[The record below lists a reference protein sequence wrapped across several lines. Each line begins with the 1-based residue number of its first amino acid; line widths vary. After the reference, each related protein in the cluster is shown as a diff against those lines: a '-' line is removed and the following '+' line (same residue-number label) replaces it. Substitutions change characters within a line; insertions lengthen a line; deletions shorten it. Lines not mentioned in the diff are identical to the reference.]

1 MPKEPQSG
9 IDSPRPD
16 AFHGSP
22 AMNESSPYAAP
33 SAAPPPM
40 PAGGL
45 LEPAAVRVFGIFH
58 LILAGLGVLMSL
70 WAFFSNRVNAL
81 FFNADSPE
89 MKAQAAYMD
98 QLEWISIMSGVF
110 LAVLSGLLLHS
121 GILLVRSRP
130 DGVKWSHRY
139 AWTSIATKLVS
150 LVVTVVF
157 VLPAMQRMMDDAMGM
172 APGMPPGAAD
182 QFTGMMKTMTAVT
195 SVATPLVSCI
205 YPALALFFLSRPQV
219 KEWAGLRRSGGA

>member
-1 MPKEPQSG
+1 
-9 IDSPRPD
+9 
-16 AFHGSP
+16 
-22 AMNESSPYAAP
+22 MNEFSPYAAP

-45 LEPAAVRVFGIFH
+45 LEPAAVRVFGILH
-58 LILAGLGVLMSL
+58 LVLAGLGVLMSL

-81 FFNADSPE
+81 FFDAGSPE
-89 MKAQAAYMD
+89 MKAQAAYMN
-98 QLEWISIMSGVF
+98 QLEWVSIMSGVF
-110 LAVLSGLLLHS
+110 LAVLAGLLLHS

-130 DGVKWSHRY
+130 DGVQWSHRY
-139 AWTSIATKLVS
+139 AWTSIGTKLFS
-150 LVVTVVF
+150 LVITVAF

-182 QFTGMMKTMTAVT
+182 QFAGMMKTMTAVST
-195 SVATPLVSCI
+195 VATPLISCI